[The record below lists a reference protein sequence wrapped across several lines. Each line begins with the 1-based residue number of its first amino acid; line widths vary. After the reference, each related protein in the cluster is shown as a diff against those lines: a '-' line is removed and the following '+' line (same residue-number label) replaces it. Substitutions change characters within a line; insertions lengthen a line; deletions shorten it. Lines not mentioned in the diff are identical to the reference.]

1 MTVHDRLPI
10 LVAVGDS
17 DTHDAA
23 LRFAAEQA
31 LREHRPLRLVHVLP
45 PTSGGLFPE
54 QTLVSFEAAM
64 LAAQQLLTGRLEHA
78 QDLVHGRVAVEKTL
92 SRAPVVEHLLELS
105 LAADRIVL
113 QHRQQTRLRRV
124 FTGSVCAGIASRAA
138 VPVVSVPEL
147 WSPSQEPEEVL
158 VGLDGVGDHRALL
171 AHAFG
176 EADRRNAAVRVVHAW
191 FVPVDVRRRD
201 RRPGRPCTSGRSP
214 RAGSSTS
221 SCAVPPGA
229 PQRGRA
235 DRRPAHAAGR
245 RPRRALR
252 AQHPA
257 GRRAP
262 RARARRC
269 THLGSVTRAVIRE
282 SRCPVTIVAPA
293 DVATSGRDQVAVE
306 EPVMSS

>member
-1 MTVHDRLPI
+1 MTAHDRLPI

-17 DTHDAA
+17 DSHDAA
-23 LRFAAEQA
+23 LRFAAQQA

-45 PTSGGLFPE
+45 PTTGGLFPE

-78 QDLVHGRVAVEKTL
+78 QDLVHGRVAVEKML
-92 SRAPVVEHLLELS
+92 SRAPVIEHLLELS

-113 QHRQQTRLRRV
+113 QHRQQSRVRRV

-147 WSPSQEPEEVL
+147 WSPSEGPEEVL

-176 EADRRNAAVRVVHAW
+176 EADERNAAVRVLHAW
-191 FVPVDVRRRD
+191 SVPAMYDDAIVDRVARVEWEESARRIVDVELAPYRRAHPGVDVRIEVLHMRAVDALVEGSEHSTLLVVGRR
-201 RRPGRPCTSGRSP
+201 G
-214 RAGSSTS
+214 
-221 SCAVPPGA
+221 
-229 PQRGRA
+229 
-235 DRRPAHAAGR
+235 PAHG
-245 RPRRALR
+245 L
-252 AQHPA
+252 
-257 GRRAP
+257 
-262 RARARRC
+262 

-282 SRCPVTIVAPA
+282 SRCPVMIVAPT
-293 DVATSGRDQVAVE
+293 DVATEGRDEVAAE